1 MQQRWDC
8 QCPQQFIPTEE
19 GSQAFKDSSSPP
31 GIHPLTLSILPD
43 RPLPARYRN
52 THPLFTLCSQEWHR
66 ADLTNR
72 LALNKQL
79 KIAMLCS
86 FRWNLKTAS
95 QMNILLCGER
105 CNDAMTWICI
115 LCTKF
120 IYRGQEIVLG
130 KEIQDTIF
138 VYSISISSSTGPS
151 HATTLVFLIH
161 IEYLSFMWKDTAT
174 GCP

>member
-1 MQQRWDC
+1 MQQWWDC
-8 QCPQQFIPTEE
+8 QCPQQFILTQE

-31 GIHPLTLSILPD
+31 GITLPHPKHPASQTCSCQVQKYTPTPHPVLPTLAQGRL
-43 RPLPARYRN
+43 N
-52 THPLFTLCSQEWHR
+52 
-66 ADLTNR
+66 NR

-86 FRWNLKTAS
+86 FRWNLKAAS

-151 HATTLVFLIH
+151 HATILVFLIH
-161 IEYLSFMWKDTAT
+161 IEYLSFMW
-174 GCP
+174 